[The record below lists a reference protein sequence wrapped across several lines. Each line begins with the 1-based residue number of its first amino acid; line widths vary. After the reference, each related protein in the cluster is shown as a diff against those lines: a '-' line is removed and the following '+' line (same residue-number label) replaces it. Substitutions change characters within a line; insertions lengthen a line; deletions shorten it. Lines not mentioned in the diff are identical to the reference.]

1 MKPEVQ
7 ANEHIERAAPS
18 SIAVQATTDVY
29 HLRFIAFYPTAR
41 TDLSVHIISSK
52 PEYYRTLRVKLC
64 REDLPDSPIHTS
76 KLDFQHSAKIAS
88 SPNSPNAQSWP
99 NPGFLVH
106 FPPLPANGK
115 KYFLQLESSLSQTL
129 YKYRTTP
136 IYFAANSSFKQVTL
150 KFEAERK
157 ADQAEMSQTS
167 MVALPF
173 IMLLTL
179 AFINREK
186 LCSWFNSQIEQW
198 SKMVKPVP
206 RQSVQTIPIDPRA
219 DDIIVEQIMNINKR
233 KPKPRK
239 A

>member
-1 MKPEVQ
+1 
-7 ANEHIERAAPS
+7 
-18 SIAVQATTDVY
+18 
-29 HLRFIAFYPTAR
+29 
-41 TDLSVHIISSK
+41 
-52 PEYYRTLRVKLC
+52 
-64 REDLPDSPIHTS
+64 
-76 KLDFQHSAKIAS
+76 
-88 SPNSPNAQSWP
+88 
-99 NPGFLVH
+99 
-106 FPPLPANGK
+106 
-115 KYFLQLESSLSQTL
+115 
-129 YKYRTTP
+129 
-136 IYFAANSSFKQVTL
+136 
-150 KFEAERK
+150 
-157 ADQAEMSQTS
+157 